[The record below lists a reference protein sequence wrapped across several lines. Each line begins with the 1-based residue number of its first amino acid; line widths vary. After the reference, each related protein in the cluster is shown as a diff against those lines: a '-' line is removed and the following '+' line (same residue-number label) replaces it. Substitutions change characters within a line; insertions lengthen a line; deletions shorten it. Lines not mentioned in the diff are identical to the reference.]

1 MKRVR
6 RALIAVL
13 LIGTT
18 GFVSGAGTFSR
29 FSSSTSNGGNVSQA
43 GTVAVGD
50 NDTGSSMWSVSG
62 QLPGA
67 TVTKCIRLTYTG
79 SLAAT
84 VKLYT
89 TSASTALDPYLDLTI
104 EKGSMP
110 SATSFPGCAGFS
122 SESTIFSPGTL
133 ASFKSSKTSY
143 ASGIAA
149 YPGAQTQWNTNDTL
163 VYRFTLT
170 LQSTFA
176 AQGLSSSVTF
186 TWEAQNQ

>member
-6 RALIAVL
+6 RLLMAVL
-13 LIGTT
+13 VIGTT

-29 FSSSTSNGGNVSQA
+29 FSSSTSNGGNASQA
-43 GTVAVGD
+43 GTVAIGD

-67 TVTKCIRLTYTG
+67 SVVKCIRLTYMG

-89 TSASTALDPYLDLTI
+89 TSVSTALDPYLDLTI

-110 SATSFPGCAGFS
+110 GATVFPGCAGFT

-143 ASGIAA
+143 ATGVSAF
-149 YPGAQTQWNTNDTL
+149 PGAQTQWSTSDTL
-163 VYRFTLT
+163 VYRFTMT

-176 AQGLSSSVTF
+176 AQGLSSSVAF